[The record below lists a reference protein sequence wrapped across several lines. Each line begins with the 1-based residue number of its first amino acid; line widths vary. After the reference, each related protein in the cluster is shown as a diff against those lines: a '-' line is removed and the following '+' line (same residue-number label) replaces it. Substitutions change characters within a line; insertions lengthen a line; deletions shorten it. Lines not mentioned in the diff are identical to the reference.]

1 MRMGKIAAAAATAA
15 FGACAFAGPAGAANF
30 VNATPITVSD
40 NASASP
46 YPSPISVSGICG
58 SVTYA
63 AVGLNG
69 FSHPNPRDVDMLLV
83 APGGQRTMLMSDAGD
98 GTDANNVSFFFTTT
112 ATTPISGAFTHGAF
126 YSATD
131 VNTVPDN
138 TFAAPAP
145 PGPYSSSMGT
155 FMGVAP
161 VGMWQLFVLDDLAG
175 DSGSFAG
182 GWQLSL
188 ETDTPC
194 GFVGEGCEFE
204 CDDNSGSGGG
214 GGSGDEGDSKPSLSS
229 LALSSKVFRAA
240 KSGASV
246 VAAGKPRPPVGANLS
261 FGLTRRIGVGFTV
274 QRRARGRKV
283 GTRCVRAKRSN
294 RGKAS
299 CRRLVAV
306 KGSFSVAAAK
316 TRIGKNTVRFR
327 GRVGG
332 KRLKPGSYMLT
343 ARAKGSEAE
352 GKPLRTAFRI
362 AR

>member
-1 MRMGKIAAAAATAA
+1 MGKIAAAAATAA
-15 FGACAFAGPAGAANF
+15 FGACAFAGPAGAVNF

-40 NASASP
+40 NVSASP

-161 VGMWQLFVLDDLAG
+161 VGTWQLFVLDDRAG

-182 GWQLSL
+182 GWQLTL
-188 ETDTPC
+188 QTDTPSC
-194 GFVGEGCEFE
+194 GPVEFVGEG
-204 CDDNSGSGGG
+204 DDGSGSDDGGGSGGG
-214 GGSGDEGDSKPSLSS
+214 SEPSLSS

-246 VAAGKPRPPVGANLS
+246 VAAGKPRPPVGAKLS

-283 GTRCVRAKRSN
+283 GNRCVRAKRSN

-332 KRLKPGSYMLT
+332 KRLKPGSYLLT
-343 ARAKGSEAE
+343 ARARGE

-362 AR
+362 VR

>member
-1 MRMGKIAAAAATAA
+1 
-15 FGACAFAGPAGAANF
+15 
-30 VNATPITVSD
+30 
-40 NASASP
+40 
-46 YPSPISVSGICG
+46 
-58 SVTYA
+58 
-63 AVGLNG
+63 
-69 FSHPNPRDVDMLLV
+69 
-83 APGGQRTMLMSDAGD
+83 MLMSDAGD
-98 GTDANNVSFFFTTT
+98 GTDANDVSFFFITTST
-112 ATTPISGAFTHGAF
+112 NPIFATTPISGAFTQGAF

-131 VNTVPDN
+131 VNMGPDA
-138 TFAAPAP
+138 FAAPAP
-145 PGPYSSSMGT
+145 AGPYSSSMDT

-161 VGMWQLFVLDDLAG
+161 VGTWQLFVLDDLAG
-175 DSGSFAG
+175 DSGSFAR
-182 GWQLSL
+182 GWQLTL
-188 ETDTPC
+188 ETDTSC
-194 GFVGEGCEFE
+194 GFVGEGGEGE
-204 CDDNSGSGGG
+204 GGGDEGGGDEGGGGEGGG
-214 GGSGDEGDSKPSLSS
+214 GGSGDQGDSKPSLSS

-261 FGLTRRIGVGFTV
+261 FGLRRRVGVGFTV

-283 GTRCVRAKRSN
+283 GNRCVRPKRSN

-332 KRLKPGSYMLT
+332 KRLKPGSYLLT
-343 ARAKGSEAE
+343 ARAQGSERGE

-362 AR
+362 VR

>member
-1 MRMGKIAAAAATAA
+1 
-15 FGACAFAGPAGAANF
+15 
-30 VNATPITVSD
+30 
-40 NASASP
+40 
-46 YPSPISVSGICG
+46 
-58 SVTYA
+58 
-63 AVGLNG
+63 
-69 FSHPNPRDVDMLLV
+69 
-83 APGGQRTMLMSDAGD
+83 
-98 GTDANNVSFFFTTT
+98 
-112 ATTPISGAFTHGAF
+112 
-126 YSATD
+126 
-131 VNTVPDN
+131 
-138 TFAAPAP
+138 
-145 PGPYSSSMGT
+145 MGT

-161 VGMWQLFVLDDLAG
+161 VGTWQLFVLDDLAG

-188 ETDTPC
+188 ETDTSC

-204 CDDNSGSGGG
+204 CEDGSGGG
-214 GGSGDEGDSKPSLSS
+214 GGSGDAGDSKPSLSS

-246 VAAGKPRPPVGANLS
+246 VAAGKPRPPVGAKLS

-283 GTRCVRAKRSN
+283 GNRCVRAKRSN

-332 KRLKPGSYMLT
+332 KRLKPGSYLLT
-343 ARAKGSEAE
+343 ARAQGSGRGE

-362 AR
+362 VR

>member
-15 FGACAFAGPAGAANF
+15 FGACAFAGPAGADNF

-46 YPSPISVSGICG
+46 YPSPISVSGFCGG
-58 SVTYA
+58 SVTFA

-69 FSHPNPRDVDMLLV
+69 FSHTDPRDVDMLLV

-98 GTDANNVSFFFTTT
+98 GQAANNVSFFFTTNPT
-112 ATTPISGAFTHGAF
+112 ATSPISVAPTPISGAFTQGAF

-131 VNTVPDN
+131 VNTGPD

-145 PGPYSSSMGT
+145 AGPYSSSMGT
-155 FMGVAP
+155 FMGVPP
-161 VGMWQLFVLDDLAG
+161 VGTWQLFVLDDSAG

-182 GWQLSL
+182 GWQLTL
-188 ETDTPC
+188 QTDTPS
-194 GFVGEGCEFE
+194 FVGEDDADSGCG
-204 CDDNSGSGGG
+204 GSGGG
-214 GGSGDEGDSKPSLSS
+214 SGGGSQPSLSS
-229 LALSSKVFRAA
+229 LALSPKVFRAA

-246 VAAGKPRPPVGANLS
+246 VAAALPRPPVGAKLS

-274 QRRARGRKV
+274 QRWARGRKV
-283 GTRCVRAKRSN
+283 GTRCVRATRSN
-294 RGKAS
+294 RGKPS

-332 KRLKPGSYMLT
+332 KRLTPGSYRLT
-343 ARAKGSEAE
+343 ARARGE

-362 AR
+362 VR